1 MAFSS
6 KKLLT
11 RFLVLFF
18 WLTLLCIFLFS
29 PILFRKF
36 KNRRSLNIFTF
47 PQLIDAEYVN
57 KFEKE
62 TGIKLYISYYEN
74 NDELL
79 IKMRK
84 TKGHGY
90 DIIIPSDYS
99 VELLIKEGLLK
110 KYDKSKLKFYHNI
123 DERFLGKYFDP
134 NNDYSIPYL
143 WEIYK
148 IGINKHFFKG
158 KYPEASWKLV
168 FDENIAP
175 QGIVM
180 ANNPREAVL
189 LAAFYLFGSIDN
201 LNDDKMKKIR
211 ELLIKQKKWV
221 EVYSDLRSD
230 FLLSSG
236 TCPVSVGTSG
246 EIWQAVRWDEDL
258 DFLIPQEGT
267 FLLIDSIAISAKST
281 KGDLVC
287 TFINYL
293 YQPDVMWHHVEK
305 YSIFPVTKD
314 VPLSDEFIKPISRIW
329 KEAKKLEFFRNV
341 LSEDQ
346 VNEVW
351 IELKSK

>member
-1 MAFSS
+1 MVFSF
-6 KKLLT
+6 KKLLI
-11 RFLVLFF
+11 RFFVLCF
-18 WLTLLCIFLFS
+18 WLMLCCLFLFS
-29 PILFRKF
+29 PIFFRTF
-36 KNRRSLNIFTF
+36 KNGQKLNIFTF

-62 TGIKLYISYYEN
+62 TGIKLHISYYEN

-84 TKGHGY
+84 TKGRGY
-90 DIIIPSDYS
+90 DIIIPSDYA

-110 KYDKSKLKFYHNI
+110 KYDKSQLDFYRTI
-123 DERFLGKYFDP
+123 DEKFLGKYFDP

-143 WEIYK
+143 WETYK
-148 IGINKHFFKG
+148 IGINKNFYKDG
-158 KYPEASWKLV
+158 YPQASWKLL
-168 FDENIAP
+168 FDERISP
-175 QGIVM
+175 KGIVM

-201 LNDDKMKKIR
+201 LDDDKMEKIKT
-211 ELLIKQKKWV
+211 LLTKQKKWV

-258 DFLIPQEGT
+258 DFLIPKEGT
-267 FLLIDSIAISAKST
+267 FLLIDSIAISAAST
-281 KGDLVC
+281 KGDLVYK
-287 TFINYL
+287 FINYL
-293 YQPDVMWHHVEK
+293 YRPDVMWHHVDK
-305 YSIFPVTKD
+305 YSIFPVTNN
-314 VPLSDEFIKPISRIW
+314 VSLSDEFIKPIERIW
-329 KEAKKLEFFRNV
+329 REAKKIEFFRNV
-341 LSEDQ
+341 LSEEQ
-346 VNEVW
+346 INKVW